1 MVFIARGIIWYG
13 LYLFLIL
20 LPLATALIANP
31 DRAAPSFLTS
41 LGIAAGF
48 IGFALMSLEFSLI
61 SRIESAAE
69 PFGEDS
75 LQLFH
80 NIMGVTA
87 LAFILA
93 HPTLLILS
101 EYPANCWLNPF
112 SACANTATI
121 TASLSV
127 YVLILLI
134 VTSIF
139 RKQLRIHYE
148 LWYVA
153 HGLFALF
160 VVFAALVHIFILGRF
175 TSTPIMKVVWMLYAA
190 LVLILLSWHKIYT
203 PIKNWRNKWRIV
215 ENKAERGGARTLSVE
230 PIGHKGFEFLPGQFA
245 WLKTGRT
252 PFGIGQHPISISSSS
267 ENPPKGRI
275 SFTIKDLGDWSGEE
289 VSGLKPGDMVWVDGP
304 HGVFSIDRLQAMGYV
319 LVAGGVGITPL
330 YAICQAM
337 ADREDVR
344 PVVLFYG
351 GRDLDSLTFREELET
366 LKERMSLDVIHV
378 LSAAGDDW
386 TGERGYVNAEMMKR
400 YLPKQYHRFKFLI
413 CGPKPL
419 MDSMDEALPD
429 LGVPRESVLTE
440 RFDMG

>member
-20 LPLATALIANP
+20 LPLGTALVSNP
-31 DRAAPSFLTS
+31 DRTAPSFLTS

-48 IGFALMSLEFSLI
+48 IGFSLMALEFSLI

-87 LAFILA
+87 LGFILA
-93 HPTLLILS
+93 HPTLLIIS

-121 TASLSV
+121 TAFLSV
-127 YVLILLI
+127 FVLILLI
-134 VTSIF
+134 VTSLF
-139 RKQLRIHYE
+139 RKRLGIKYE
-148 LWYVA
+148 LWYVI

-160 VVFAALVHIFILGRF
+160 VVFAALVHIFTLGRF
-175 TSTPIMKVVWMLYAA
+175 TSAPIMKAVWILYAA
-190 LVLILLSWHKIYT
+190 LVLTLLSWHKIYS
-203 PIKNWRNKWRIV
+203 PLRNWRRKWKVV
-215 ENKAERGGARTLSVE
+215 ENKAERGGAHTLALE
-230 PIGHKGFEFLPGQFA
+230 PLGHKGFEFMPGQFA

-267 ENPPKGRI
+267 EDPPDGRVA
-275 SFTIKDLGDWSGEE
+275 FTIKDLGDWSGKDVPAIET
-289 VSGLKPGDMVWVDGP
+289 GDTIWVDGP
-304 HGVFSIDRLQAMGYV
+304 HGVFSIDRLQAMGYI

-330 YAICQAM
+330 YSICQTM
-337 ADREDVR
+337 ADREDIR
-344 PVVLFYG
+344 PVVMFYG
-351 GRDLDSLTFREELET
+351 GRDLDSLTFREELEA
-366 LKERMSLDVIHV
+366 LKNRMNLEIIHV
-378 LSAAGDDW
+378 LSAPGDDW
-386 TGERGYVNAEMMKR
+386 TGERGYVNAELMMR
-400 YLPKQYHRFKFLI
+400 YLPKQYHRFNFLI

-419 MDSMDEALPD
+419 MDAMDEALPD